1 LIPPYDSG
9 STIFTIDYLMKTVKD
24 QLEEKIS
31 AAMQAYAPG
40 AGICPAI
47 VQPST
52 NPQFGD
58 YQVNGVM
65 PLAKTIKA
73 NPVQSAQEI
82 VLRMDVSKICERPE
96 VAGPGFINLRLKSDF
111 VAKSLL
117 EVNKDPANLGIEKAA
132 EPKTIVVDFSSPN
145 IAKQMHVGHL
155 RSTIIGDCI
164 CRILEFLGHKVIRQN
179 HFGDWGTNFGMVI
192 LGLWHICMAKK
203 IHNNTQYYKTELKEL
218 KTHAKDKSS
227 LESICLRIRN
237 RHEEDWKNDSLKELG
252 DGEKFFHP
260 FLKEIKKRDEN
271 YIWEEI
277 LTAYQY
283 VNLLEESASEIDD
296 LIMTTRQKPKKVVY
310 GRLSRHVTAMLQNEK
325 DERNKQEFESWDFIR
340 DITLK
345 DDNKIYEMLGIS
357 FDEDTEIRGESFYKD
372 MLPDVV
378 AELKRKGL
386 AKESEGAVCVFP
398 LDSTG
403 SPQAGFKDKE
413 GKSLPV
419 IIQKSDGAYLY
430 ATTDLAAIRYR
441 VEKLKADRIIYVT
454 DARQNLHFQ
463 MLFAVADMAG
473 WLERNGKKIEPVHVT
488 FGSVLG
494 ENGKPLK
501 TREGENVKLKELL
514 DEAVTRARKIVEE
527 KNPELPDKQKDEI
540 ARAVGIGAVK
550 YADYSNNRTSDYVFS
565 FDKMLAMEGNTAPY
579 MQYAY
584 ARIKSI
590 ERKAETKGVK
600 IEDELADIKT
610 LSLTEPAELNLG
622 KHLIRY
628 GEAVEA
634 ATSDYRPN
642 YLTSYLYDLAQKFS
656 AFYTD
661 CPVLDAGP
669 DKRPTRLLLC
679 DLTART
685 IKHGLSTLLG
695 IEVVEQM

>member
-1 LIPPYDSG
+1 
-9 STIFTIDYLMKTVKD
+9 MKTVKD
-24 QLEEKIS
+24 QLEEEIS

-82 VLRMDVSKICERPE
+82 VLRMDVSKICEQPE
-96 VAGPGFINLRLKSDF
+96 VAGPGFINLRLKNDF

-132 EPKTIVVDFSSPN
+132 EPKTVVVDFSSPN

-179 HFGDWGTNFGMVI
+179 HIGDWGLQFGMLFASMKEQGHRVP
-192 LGLWHICMAKK
+192 LDVVDLEQLYKDAKK
-203 IHNNTQYYKTELKEL
+203 RFDTDQKFATTATTSVVDLHVGD
-218 KTHAKDKSS
+218 A
-227 LESICLRIRN
+227 RVRN
-237 RHEEDWKNDSLKELG
+237 DWK
-252 DGEKFFHP
+252 
-260 FLKEIKKRDEN
+260 
-271 YIWEEI
+271 EI
-277 LTAYQY
+277 LEKSLTHCFQIYD
-283 VNLLEESASEIDD
+283 LLGGIF
-296 LIMTTRQKPKKVVY
+296 KK
-310 GRLSRHVTAMLQNEK
+310 E
-325 DERNKQEFESWDFIR
+325 
-340 DITLK
+340 DIC
-345 DDNKIYEMLGIS
+345 
-357 FDEDTEIRGESFYKD
+357 GESFYKD
-372 MLPDVV
+372 MLKDVV
-378 AELKRKGL
+378 SELKKKGL
-386 AKESEGAVCVFP
+386 AVESEGAICVFLP
-398 LDSTG
+398 
-403 SPQAGFKDKE
+403 GFKDKE
-413 GKSLPV
+413 GNPLPV

-441 VEKLKADRIIYVT
+441 VEKLNADRIIYVT

-463 MLFAVADMAG
+463 MLFAVAEMAG

-634 ATSDYRPN
+634 AASDYRPN

-656 AFYTD
+656 VFYTD

-685 IKHGLSTLLG
+685 IEHGLSTLLG